1 MPSSP
6 GYKRNYKQEA
16 AAEDSE
22 RREQRRLRNKARRA
36 AIKRGVVK
44 RNDGKDL
51 DHKKPL
57 SQGGS
62 NSPSNLRAKS
72 PSANRSYK
80 RTSSGA
86 IAKRGKRGK

>member
-6 GYKRNYKQEA
+6 NYKRDYKQEA
-16 AAEDSE
+16 AAEDSQ
-22 RREQRRLRNKARRA
+22 RKEQRRLRNKARRA
-36 AIKRGVVK
+36 AIQRGQVK

-62 NSPSNLRAKS
+62 NSPKNLRVTS
-72 PSANRSYK
+72 PRANRSYK

-86 IAKRGKRGK
+86 IAKKK